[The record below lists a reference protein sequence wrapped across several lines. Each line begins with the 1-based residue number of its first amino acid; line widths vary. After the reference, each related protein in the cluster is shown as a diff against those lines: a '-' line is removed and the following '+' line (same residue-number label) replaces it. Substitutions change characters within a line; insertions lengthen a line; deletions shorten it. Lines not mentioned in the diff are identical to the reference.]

1 MKILKEVSREA
12 HFSAYFE
19 DDGMI
24 FYADLDNLGS
34 LSGLERTECMIF
46 KARKSNKTD
55 SGYVVPYWIDL
66 YFAKDIPFTRESL
79 MTCIKEFCGVT
90 DEVSDGGSK

>member
-1 MKILKEVSREA
+1 MKILKEITSQT

-19 DDGMI
+19 DDGAV
-24 FYADLDNLGS
+24 FYADLASLGS
-34 LSGLERTECMIF
+34 LEFTECMIF

-55 SGYVVPYWIDL
+55 SGYVVTNWIEL

-79 MTCIKEFCGVT
+79 MTCIKEFCRVG
-90 DEVSDGGSK
+90 DEVSDSD

>member
-1 MKILKEVSREA
+1 MKILKEITRQA

-19 DDGMI
+19 DDGAV
-24 FYADLDNLGS
+24 FYADLASLGS
-34 LSGLERTECMIF
+34 LEFTECMIF

-55 SGYVVPYWIDL
+55 SGYVVPYWIEL

-79 MTCIKEFCGVT
+79 MTCIKEFCRVT
-90 DEVSDGGSK
+90 DEVTDGD

>member
-1 MKILKEVSREA
+1 MLSMKILKEITSQA

-19 DDGMI
+19 DDGAI
-24 FYADLDNLGS
+24 FYADLASLGS
-34 LSGLERTECMIF
+34 LEFTECMIF

-55 SGYVVPYWIDL
+55 SGYVVPYWIEL

-79 MTCIKEFCGVT
+79 MTCIKEFCRVT
-90 DEVSDGGSK
+90 DGD

>member
-1 MKILKEVSREA
+1 MKILKEVSSEA

-19 DDGMI
+19 DDGRI

-34 LSGLERTECMIF
+34 LGSLERTECMIF

-55 SGYVVPYWIDL
+55 SGYVVTNWIEL
-66 YFAKDIPFTRESL
+66 YFAKDIPFNRSSL
-79 MTCIKEFCGVT
+79 IECIKDFCRVT
-90 DEVSDGGSK
+90 DEVTDGD

>member
-1 MKILKEVSREA
+1 MKILKEITSQE

-24 FYADLDNLGS
+24 FYADLASFGS
-34 LSGLERTECMIF
+34 IEFTECMIF

-55 SGYVVPYWIDL
+55 SGYVVTNWIEL
-66 YFAKDIPFTRESL
+66 YFAKDIPFNRSSL
-79 MTCIKEFCGVT
+79 MECIKDFCKVT
-90 DEVSDGGSK
+90 DEVSDSD

>member
-1 MKILKEVSREA
+1 MKILKEITSQE

-19 DDGMI
+19 DDGAV
-24 FYADLDNLGS
+24 FYADLASLGS
-34 LSGLERTECMIF
+34 LEFTECMIF

-55 SGYVVPYWIDL
+55 SGYVVPYWIEL

-79 MTCIKEFCGVT
+79 MTCIKEFAG
-90 DEVSDGGSK
+90 

>member
-1 MKILKEVSREA
+1 MKILKEITSQE

-19 DDGMI
+19 DDGRI
-24 FYADLDNLGS
+24 FYADLASLGS
-34 LSGLERTECMIF
+34 LEFTECMIF

-55 SGYVVPYWIDL
+55 SGYVVPNLNEL
-66 YFAKDIPFTRESL
+66 YSAKDIPFTRESL
-79 MTCIKEFCGVT
+79 MTCIKEFCRVT

>member
-19 DDGMI
+19 DDGAV
-24 FYADLDNLGS
+24 FYADLASLGS
-34 LSGLERTECMIF
+34 LEFTECMIF

-55 SGYVVPYWIDL
+55 SGYVVTNWIEL
-66 YFAKDIPFTRESL
+66 YFAKDIPFNRSSL
-79 MTCIKEFCGVT
+79 IECIKDFCKAT
-90 DEVSDGGSK
+90 DEVTDGD

>member
-1 MKILKEVSREA
+1 MKILKEITSQA

-19 DDGMI
+19 DDGAV
-24 FYADLDNLGS
+24 FYADLASLGS
-34 LSGLERTECMIF
+34 LGSLERTECMIF

-55 SGYVVPYWIDL
+55 SGYVVPYWIEL

-79 MTCIKEFCGVT
+79 MTCIKEFCRVT
-90 DEVSDGGSK
+90 DEVTDGD

>member
-1 MKILKEVSREA
+1 MKILKEITSQE

-19 DDGMI
+19 DDGAV
-24 FYADLDNLGS
+24 FYADLASLGS
-34 LSGLERTECMIF
+34 LEFTECMIF

-55 SGYVVPYWIDL
+55 SGYVVPYWIEL

-79 MTCIKEFCGVT
+79 MTCIKEFCRVT
-90 DEVSDGGSK
+90 DGD

>member
-1 MKILKEVSREA
+1 MKILKEITSQE

-19 DDGMI
+19 DDGAV
-24 FYADLDNLGS
+24 FYADLASLGS
-34 LSGLERTECMIF
+34 LEFTECMIF

-55 SGYVVPYWIDL
+55 SGYVVPYWIEL

-79 MTCIKEFCGVT
+79 MTCIKEFCRVT
-90 DEVSDGGSK
+90 DEVSDGD

>member
-1 MKILKEVSREA
+1 MKILKEVSSEA

-19 DDGMI
+19 DDGRI

-34 LSGLERTECMIF
+34 LEFTECMIF

-55 SGYVVPYWIDL
+55 SGYVVPYWIEL

-79 MTCIKEFCGVT
+79 MTCIKEFCKVT
-90 DEVSDGGSK
+90 DEVTDGD